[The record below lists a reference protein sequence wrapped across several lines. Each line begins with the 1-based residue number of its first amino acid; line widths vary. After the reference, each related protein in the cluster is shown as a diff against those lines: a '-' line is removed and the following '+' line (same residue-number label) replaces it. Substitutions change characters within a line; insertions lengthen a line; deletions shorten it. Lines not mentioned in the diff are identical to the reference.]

1 MAQIVI
7 EIDDKTYKAFME
19 LISINLGR
27 SNYKGIIGKCLN
39 AIKHGKVLPKG
50 HGRLIDEKVL
60 LRKLRSRNFG
70 FNLPT
75 WVKVA
80 IDNTPTIIEADKEEG
95 K

>member
-7 EIDDKTYKAFME
+7 NISNDTYYRCKNERVGLLPFDIPEVCDA
-19 LISINLGR
+19 IRN
-27 SNYKGIIGKCLN
+27 GIP
-39 AIKHGKVLPKG
+39 LPKE

-75 WVKVA
+75 WIKVA
-80 IDNTPTIIEADKEEG
+80 IDNTPTIIEADKE
-95 K
+95 